1 MLYINFRTYLEV
13 LLIMQSTKVT
23 KQYENTE
30 KKKNRLIRMCC
41 IFQTTNDYEI

>member
-1 MLYINFRTYLEV
+1 MNFRPYLEV

-30 KKKNRLIRMCC
+30 KKNRLIRMCC